1 VEQPGALRLAGRVES
16 GVEAGSVVLHDDGGS
31 AWQLGRAWAH
41 LAGRR
46 VVVRGRP
53 RPDLLTT
60 AQQGTPLA
68 VESVESADGEPLAP
82 LPPGTRRGRGRG
94 PAS

>member
-1 VEQPGALRLAGRVES
+1 MRLTGRVES
-16 GVEAGSVVLHDDGGS
+16 GVEAGSVVLYDDGGS

-68 VESVESADGEPLAP
+68 VESVESADGEPIAP
-82 LPPGTRRGRGRG
+82 LPPSSRRGRG